1 MTLKFIEIGW
11 WEKTTCIAGIQSIYM
26 VERSEGKCDSVVKM
40 DDDDSESCL
49 FVAVNSHWLDKSLE
63 EHYQKLAIEDVC
75 PANDMHSI

>member
-1 MTLKFIEIGW
+1 
-11 WEKTTCIAGIQSIYM
+11 M

-63 EHYQKLAIEDVC
+63 NIIK
-75 PANDMHSI
+75 N